1 MVHYYLPSLWFI
13 IIYVKALPVASALK
27 KAQTGKF
34 TAIRLKY
41 SNKKMHKIA
50 TNDSL
55 IGKMDQIK

>member
-1 MVHYYLPSLWFI
+1 M
-13 IIYVKALPVASALK
+13 ASALK

-55 IGKMDQIK
+55 TGKMDQIK